1 MMTEAIPTKTVSTA
15 SAIQSSNSLTCMQN
29 SIVLTIGLQGAIH
42 LMLLRHRTI
51 GSGQEVDGD
60 AQEESEVHTDLRT
73 SSLSDPRLR
82 SEIAARL
89 HGARFLEGLSEPD
102 RNSILSA
109 ASYRQLS
116 RHSVVTKQGEPA
128 DRLFLLI
135 KGTARFFFITPEGRN
150 IYVHWLFSGEIFGGA
165 SLLTEPSNFL
175 VCTEIVKDSVV
186 LVWNRNVIR
195 NLAGQYPR
203 LLENGLA
210 IAADYLTWYLASH
223 LSLVCHTARQ
233 RLAHVLLS
241 LANGIGEKCPDGIQ
255 LEITNEQ
262 LANTANITLFTA
274 SRLLSEWQRRGTV
287 VKGRGK
293 VLLRSP
299 QDLFV

>member
-1 MMTEAIPTKTVSTA
+1 
-15 SAIQSSNSLTCMQN
+15 
-29 SIVLTIGLQGAIH
+29 
-42 LMLLRHRTI
+42 MLLRHRTMA
-51 GSGQEVDGD
+51 SGQEVDSE
-60 AQEESEVHTDLRT
+60 AQEEPEVNSGRRN
-73 SSLSDPRLR
+73 SPLSDPRLR
-82 SEIAARL
+82 SEITVNLRR
-89 HGARFLEGLSEPD
+89 ARFLEGLSEPD
-102 RNSILSA
+102 RNSILAA

-135 KGTARFFFITPEGRN
+135 KGTARHFFITPEGRN
-150 IYVHWLFSGEIFGGA
+150 IYLLWLTPGEVFGGM
-165 SLLTEPSNFL
+165 SLLREPSNFL

-210 IAADYLTWYLASH
+210 IAADYLTWYLATH

-274 SRLLSEWQRRGTV
+274 SRLLSEWQRRGAV

-293 VLLRSP
+293 ILLRSP
-299 QDLFV
+299 QDLFVQ